1 MSMSFKQFTTLIA
14 EGKKTY
20 TSQTYWKGDA
30 EAAGF
35 TVKKLSGDATKGDQS
50 WGAFNEADEKVG
62 EFAEKEG
69 GWLNADSVNEM
80 FGIFKN
86 NVKYDTTK
94 LDKIK
99 AEREKKKQDAAKAGK
114 KPADG
119 DDEEEEDDDEEAK
132 RDPRKRSNSTKTTR
146 PTTSAAGGRA
156 AERDWVANS

>member
-30 EAAGF
+30 ESAGF

-86 NVKYDTTK
+86 NVKYDTSK

-99 AEREKKKQDAAKAGK
+99 AEREKKKQAGK
-114 KPADG
+114 KPVDG
-119 DDEEEEDDDEEAK
+119 DDEEEDDEEAK
-132 RDPRKRSNSTKTTR
+132 QDPRKRSNSTKTTR